1 MPTIAEQL
9 KQKGQLKDLEYQMAL
24 KQRMERER
32 REARRDSPKK

>member
-9 KQKGQLKDLEYQMAL
+9 KSKNLLKDLEYQMAL

-32 REARRDSPKK
+32 KEQHNKVKAK